1 MITKDNTVKASIYEE
16 TTHIIK
22 IKDYYPDDCS
32 GQEFME
38 VSHELFVFLENE
50 KRKKESEE
58 RKERRYFVPFGFDEE
73 GAAEVNGIVSDSA
86 EAEYFSKKDWEQI
99 RDVERIISKLTP
111 IQRNRLYL
119 RIVRRLSFK
128 EISKIEEVGITS
140 VEDSYQQSLARLRR
154 YRHILQRITLKDW
167 TDLLI

>member
-1 MITKDNTVKASIYEE
+1 MITKDNAVKAPNYEE
-16 TTHIIK
+16 ITHIIR

-32 GQEFME
+32 GQELME
-38 VSHELFVFLENE
+38 VNHELYVFLENE

-73 GAAEVNGIVSDSA
+73 CAAEVNGIVSESA
-86 EAEYFSKKDWEQI
+86 EAEYFSKRDWEQI
-99 RDVERIISKLTP
+99 RDVEQIISKLTTR
-111 IQRNRLYL
+111 QRNRLYL
-119 RIVRRLSFK
+119 RIVKRLSFK
-128 EISKIEEVGITS
+128 EISKTEGVGITS
-140 VEDSYQQSLARLRR
+140 VEDSYEQSLARLRQ

>member
-1 MITKDNTVKASIYEE
+1 M
-16 TTHIIK
+16 
-22 IKDYYPDDCS
+22 
-32 GQEFME
+32 
-38 VSHELFVFLENE
+38 
-50 KRKKESEE
+50 
-58 RKERRYFVPFGFDEE
+58 
-73 GAAEVNGIVSDSA
+73 NGIVSDSA

-99 RDVERIISKLTP
+99 RDVERIISKLTL

-128 EISKIEEVGITS
+128 EISQIEEVGITS
-140 VEDSYQQSLARLRR
+140 VEDSYQQSLVRLRR